1 MKFIYKPLICFD
13 VCQLSVKLSQASVH
27 DFNTARK
34 VKRQAML
41 PINLRFIKLE
51 GPVFFLAY
59 CDASFANLPDGS
71 SQGGYIIFYLMKKTM
86 FPQLVGVLRNYQEYI
101 EVH

>member
-1 MKFIYKPLICFD
+1 MDIDDKLLSGDKGRLLNSEEQRKFRGIVGQLNWIASRTNPLICFD

-51 GPVFFLAY
+51 GPVFLIKLT
-59 CDASFANLPDGS
+59 S
-71 SQGGYIIFYLMKKTM
+71 K
-86 FPQLVGVLRNYQEYI
+86 R
-101 EVH
+101 